1 MITARSRHHCDCC
14 TGPIRVGEK
23 YLHVRYRCDIC
34 ELCKNIADEMSEK
47 TRLVFKWGKSSCD
60 DLSRYVEE
68 VVCSGCEKN
77 NGCVKNALFCDKVR
91 KRYPGENE
99 MEDGK

>member
-1 MITARSRHHCDCC
+1 MLHGAIH
-14 TGPIRVGEK
+14 VGEK
-23 YLHVRYRCDIC
+23 YLKVGYRCDIC

-77 NGCVKNALFCDKVR
+77 DGCVKNALFCDKVR
-91 KRYPGENE
+91 KRYLGEGE
-99 MEDGK
+99 EE